1 MARFP
6 GLPEYLIAVVIFGT
20 IVISIVMTRCSVLP
34 LSLFAAPCCQQVGA
48 IDMQVNLGVH
58 ASMFG
63 DETGLFCRILC
74 FLAV

>member
-20 IVISIVMTRCSVLP
+20 IVISIFMMDCP
-34 LSLFAAPCCQQVGA
+34 LFAAPCCQQVGA